1 MGMVHKK
8 KGQKADACGR
18 QAYEHDQRR
27 ERRDEPVEQP
37 QASRPV
43 ALKEAPLLPLLD
55 DNAQGALRVPTQ
67 AMHLATQE
75 LREALLEATELA
87 VQKSFATMEQLIQK
101 DAALSS
107 HLPNHLA
114 SGQGPKEQV
123 CGSPGPLGLSLDPRL
138 PCKPTLPNTEK
149 DEVPCEEERTTSKS
163 SRLEIPSPTSA
174 RTPTR
179 FEAGGP
185 RMEGTS

>member
-1 MGMVHKK
+1 
-8 KGQKADACGR
+8 

-67 AMHLATQE
+67 TICRAEPQHRAGAMHLATQE